1 MSFNLDEIIDTNGPY
16 FPSIYN
22 EHSTCFVT
30 ECRASLLFTGLDGR
44 FTISSCIVD
53 LQDNPVAFVDFI
65 NGSLFSY
72 FSKKKKKFKETVNK
86 EGKEFSIPFHSQVH
100 VIKPKTIEDKL
111 F

>member
-72 FSKKKKKFKETVNK
+72 FSKKKRKFIETINK
-86 EGKEFSIPFHSQVH
+86 EAKEFSIPFHSLVH
-100 VIKPKTIEDKL
+100 VIKPKM
-111 F
+111 

>member
-72 FSKKKKKFKETVNK
+72 FSKKKKNSRKQLTRRAKNFQ
-86 EGKEFSIPFHSQVH
+86 FPFTLWFMLLNL
-100 VIKPKTIEDKL
+100 KR
-111 F
+111 

>member
-30 ECRASLLFTGLDGR
+30 ECRASQLFSTCFVTECRASQLFTGLDGR
-44 FTISSCIVD
+44 FSISSCIVD

-72 FSKKKKKFKETVNK
+72 FS
-86 EGKEFSIPFHSQVH
+86 IRDILAH
-100 VIKPKTIEDKL
+100 
-111 F
+111 